1 MSPEVAL
8 SVSAGGLG
16 LFPLLKVLRTRP
28 GYPSDAKTQ
37 LRHWAAKFAV
47 MHNAAFPGIVVV
59 ACDPRLRGAHM
70 RRRAFIT
77 MLGGAAAWPL
87 AARGQQSN
95 LPMVGFL
102 HSGSPQGRTQRI
114 AAFRQGLAESGYVEG
129 QNVTIEYRWAEE
141 RYEQLPA
148 LAADLVQRQVAVI
161 ATPLTT
167 PAALAAKA
175 ATNTVPIVFA
185 VADDPVKLGLVTSL
199 NRPGGN
205 ATGINYFVATLGPKR
220 LGLLHEALPQ
230 ASLFALLRDPRNPVA
245 DSAGAQL
252 RAAAAS
258 IGRAIEIFDAKNSEE
273 ITAAFTELVRHKV
286 GGLVVIPSTLFTT
299 RMIQIVT
306 LAMRHAIPA
315 VFQSREWAEAGGL
328 MSYGANVSETYR
340 QVGVYAGRILRGAKP
355 AELPVE
361 QSTKFEFIINLQ
373 TAKIFSLQIPPMLS
387 ARADEVIE

>member
-1 MSPEVAL
+1 V
-8 SVSAGGLG
+8 
-16 LFPLLKVLRTRP
+16 K
-28 GYPSDAKTQ
+28 
-37 LRHWAAKFAV
+37 
-47 MHNAAFPGIVVV
+47 
-59 ACDPRLRGAHM
+59 
-70 RRRAFIT
+70 RREFIT
-77 MLGGAAAWPL
+77 LLGGTAVAWPL
-87 AARGQQSN
+87 AARAQQSN
-95 LPMVGFL
+95 LPVVGFL
-102 HSGSPQGRTQRI
+102 HSGSPQGRALRI

-141 RYEQLPA
+141 RYERLPA

-167 PAALAAKA
+167 PAAVAAKA

-205 ATGINYFVATLGPKR
+205 ATGINYFVAALGPKR

-230 ASLFALLRDPRNPVA
+230 ASLLAVLRHPKTPVA
-245 DSAGAQL
+245 DSASAEL

-258 IGRAIEIFDAKNSEE
+258 IGQAIEIFDAKNSEE
-273 ITAAFTELVRHKV
+273 ITAAFTELVRHKA

-306 LAMRHAIPA
+306 LATRHAIPA

-328 MSYGANVSETYR
+328 MSYGADVSETYR
-340 QVGVYAGRILRGAKP
+340 QVGVYAGRILSGAKA

-361 QSTKFEFIINLQ
+361 QSIKFEFTINLQ
-373 TAKIFSLQIPPMLS
+373 TAKIFDLQIPPMLS
-387 ARADEVIE
+387 ARADQVIE

>member
-1 MSPEVAL
+1 
-8 SVSAGGLG
+8 
-16 LFPLLKVLRTRP
+16 
-28 GYPSDAKTQ
+28 
-37 LRHWAAKFAV
+37 
-47 MHNAAFPGIVVV
+47 
-59 ACDPRLRGAHM
+59 
-70 RRRAFIT
+70 
-77 MLGGAAAWPL
+77 
-87 AARGQQSN
+87 
-95 LPMVGFL
+95 
-102 HSGSPQGRTQRI
+102 
-114 AAFRQGLAESGYVEG
+114 
-129 QNVTIEYRWAEE
+129 
-141 RYEQLPA
+141 
-148 LAADLVQRQVAVI
+148 VI

-205 ATGINYFVATLGPKR
+205 ATGINYFAAALGPKR

-230 ASLFALLRDPRNPVA
+230 ASLLAVLSYSKNPVA
-245 DSAGAQL
+245 GSAGAEL

-258 IGRAIEIFDAKNSEE
+258 IGQAIEIFDAKNSEE
-273 ITAAFTELVRHKV
+273 ITAAFSELVRHKA

-306 LAMRHAIPA
+306 LATRHAIPV

-340 QVGVYAGRILRGAKP
+340 KVGVYAGRILRGAKP

-373 TAKIFSLQIPPMLS
+373 TAKIFGLEIPPTLT

>member
-1 MSPEVAL
+1 V
-8 SVSAGGLG
+8 
-16 LFPLLKVLRTRP
+16 K
-28 GYPSDAKTQ
+28 
-37 LRHWAAKFAV
+37 
-47 MHNAAFPGIVVV
+47 
-59 ACDPRLRGAHM
+59 
-70 RRRAFIT
+70 RRAFIT
-77 MLGGAAAWPL
+77 LIGGAAAAWPL
-87 AARGQQSN
+87 AARAQQSN
-95 LPMVGFL
+95 LPVVGFL
-102 HSGSPQGRTQRI
+102 HSGSPEGRALRI

-141 RYEQLPA
+141 RYERLAA

-161 ATPLTT
+161 ATPLNV
-167 PAALAAKA
+167 PGALAAKA

-205 ATGINYFVATLGPKR
+205 ATGINYFAAALGPKR

-230 ASLFALLRDPRNPVA
+230 ASFLAVLRDPKNPVA
-245 DSAGAQL
+245 DSAGAEL

-258 IGRAIEIFDAKNSEE
+258 IGQTVEIFDAKNSVE
-273 ITAAFTELVRHKV
+273 ITAAFTELVQHKA

-306 LAMRHAIPA
+306 LATRHAIPA
-315 VFQSREWAEAGGL
+315 MFQSREWAEAGGL
-328 MSYGANVSETYR
+328 LSYGTNILETYR
-340 QVGVYAGRILRGAKP
+340 QVGIYAGRILRGAKP

-361 QSTKFEFIINLQ
+361 QSTKFEFVINLQ
-373 TAKIFSLQIPPMLS
+373 TAKIFGLQIPPTLS

>member
-1 MSPEVAL
+1 MASHIE
-8 SVSAGGLG
+8 
-16 LFPLLKVLRTRP
+16 RR
-28 GYPSDAKTQ
+28 
-37 LRHWAAKFAV
+37 KFLA
-47 MHNAAFPGIVVV
+47 
-59 ACDPRLRGAHM
+59 
-70 RRRAFIT
+70 T
-77 MLGGAAAWPL
+77 LGGAAAWPL
-87 AARGQQSN
+87 AARAQQSN
-95 LPMVGFL
+95 LPVVGFL
-102 HSGSPQGRTQRI
+102 HSGSPQGRERRI

-141 RYEQLPA
+141 RYERLAA

-161 ATPLTT
+161 ATPLTV

-185 VADDPVKLGLVTSL
+185 VGDDAVKLGLVTSL

-205 ATGINYFVATLGPKR
+205 ATGINYFAAALGPKR

-230 ASLFALLRDPRNPVA
+230 PSLLAVLRDPKNPVA
-245 DSAGAQL
+245 DSAGAEL

-258 IGRAIEIFDAKNSEE
+258 IGQTVEIFDVKNSEE
-273 ITAAFTELVRHKV
+273 ITAAFTELVQHKV

-306 LAMRHAIPA
+306 LATRHAIPA
-315 VFQSREWAEAGGL
+315 MFQSREWAEAGGL
-328 MSYGANVSETYR
+328 LSYGTNIPETYR
-340 QVGVYAGRILRGAKP
+340 QVGIYAGRILRGAKP

-361 QSTKFEFIINLQ
+361 QSTKFEFVINLQ
-373 TAKIFSLQIPPMLS
+373 TAKIFGLQIPPALS

>member
-1 MSPEVAL
+1 MASCFL
-8 SVSAGGLG
+8 
-16 LFPLLKVLRTRP
+16 
-28 GYPSDAKTQ
+28 Y
-37 LRHWAAKFAV
+37 
-47 MHNAAFPGIVVV
+47 N
-59 ACDPRLRGAHM
+59 
-70 RRRAFIT
+70 RREFIT
-77 MLGGAAAWPL
+77 LLGGAAVAWPL
-87 AARGQQSN
+87 AARAQQSN
-95 LPMVGFL
+95 LPVVGFL
-102 HSGSPQGRTQRI
+102 HSGSPQGRERRI

-141 RYEQLPA
+141 RYERLAA

-161 ATPLTT
+161 ATPLTV

-185 VADDPVKLGLVTSL
+185 VGDDAVKLGLVTSL

-205 ATGINYFVATLGPKR
+205 ATGINYFAAALGPKR

-230 ASLFALLRDPRNPVA
+230 PSLLAVLRDPKNPVA
-245 DSAGAQL
+245 DSAGAEL

-258 IGRAIEIFDAKNSEE
+258 IGQTVEIFDVKNSEE
-273 ITAAFTELVRHKV
+273 ITAAFTELVQHKA

-306 LAMRHAIPA
+306 LATRHAIPA
-315 VFQSREWAEAGGL
+315 MFQSREWAEAGGL
-328 MSYGANVSETYR
+328 LSYGTNIPETYR
-340 QVGVYAGRILRGAKP
+340 QVGIYAGRILRGAKP

-361 QSTKFEFIINLQ
+361 QSTKFEFVINLQ
-373 TAKIFSLQIPPMLS
+373 TAKIFGLQIPPTLS